1 MGPEVHVLLFLVQ
14 ALFPLAHFLCS
25 PWVLRTGLPTRRQ
38 RSHTAAGRSA
48 DKGLKA
54 GPDGIALLG
63 TVSLCSAAAARDL
76 VQAPKLSRQI
86 TCHNPRPSMA
96 LSAVHG
102 HRGLFLYHL
111 NSCGFLCETA
121 QDVSGQSRTRNYISQ
136 LFWY

>member
-14 ALFPLAHFLCS
+14 ALFPLANLFCS
-25 PWVLRTGLPTRRQ
+25 RRQ
-38 RSHTAAGRSA
+38 SHTAAGRSV

-54 GPDGIALLG
+54 RPDGIELLS

-86 TCHNPRPSMA
+86 TCHDPRPSMA
-96 LSAVHG
+96 MSAIHG

-111 NSCGFLCETA
+111 NSCGLLCETA
-121 QDVSGQSRTRNYISQ
+121 QYASKQSRTRNYISQ
-136 LFWY
+136 FWYSWALSA